1 MLKLL
6 LRQCVFACLLG
17 TAVWG
22 NQALASGLQV
32 SPVTLIMPGNQNAT
46 GLWLSNE
53 GDNVV
58 NAQVRVYRWSQS
70 NFSDSLS
77 ASQSLVASPP
87 MLALNPGERQLI
99 RIIRVGPTSASLEDA
114 YRLAIDELPP
124 AVAEKNKLNF
134 VLHYSVPVFIQPAS
148 MPQGSVKLQWGLVH
162 VGNNAYLQVNNL
174 GNSHAQL
181 SAATYIAANGVR
193 KNITPG
199 LLGYVLPGS
208 TMRWILPVSYNNYTH
223 GSKIEVTIN
232 GEKTLQDL

>member
-1 MLKLL
+1 MKLL
-6 LRQCVFACLLG
+6 VRQIAFACLLVSAIWS
-17 TAVWG
+17 T
-22 NQALASGLQV
+22 QALASGLQV
-32 SPVTLIMPGNQNAT
+32 SPVTLIVPGNQNAT

-58 NAQVRVYRWSQS
+58 NAQVRIYRWSQS
-70 NFSDSLS
+70 HYSDNLT

-87 MLALNPGERQLI
+87 MLALAPGERQLI
-99 RIIRVGPTSASLEDA
+99 RIIRVGPTAASVEDA

-124 AVAEKNKLNF
+124 SVKQKNQLQF

-148 MPQGSVKLQWGLVH
+148 MPAGSVKLQWGLVH
-162 VGNNAYLQVNNL
+162 DGNKALLEVNNL

-181 SAATYIAANGVR
+181 SAATYITASGVR

-199 LLGYVLPGS
+199 LLGYVLPGN
-208 TMRWILPVSYNNYTH
+208 TMRWILPVTYDQYTH

-232 GEKTLQDL
+232 GQKTLQDL

>member
-1 MLKLL
+1 MKLL
-6 LRQCVFACLLG
+6 VRQWVFACLLG
-17 TAVWG
+17 TSVWG
-22 NQALASGLQV
+22 TQAAASGLQV
-32 SPVTLIMPGNQNAT
+32 SPVTLILPGNQNAT

-58 NAQVRVYRWSQS
+58 NAQVRIYRWSQS
-70 NFSDSLS
+70 NFSDNLT

-87 MLALNPGERQLI
+87 MLALAPGERQLI
-99 RIIRVGPTSASLEDA
+99 RIIRVGPTSNSLEDA

-124 AVAEKNKLNF
+124 PILQKNKLQF

-148 MPQGSVKLQWGLVH
+148 MPVGSVKLQWGLVH
-162 VGNNAYLQVNNL
+162 VGNKAFLEVNNL

-181 SAATYIAANGVR
+181 SAATYVSAKGTR
-193 KNITPG
+193 KDITPG
-199 LLGYVLPGS
+199 LLGYVLPGA
-208 TMRWILPVSYNNYTH
+208 TMRWILPVSYDNYTH